1 MKAMLILSQC
11 MHLKSILSDMSY
23 ELRLITCMVMTLMVF
38 SFFKALYFHCQS
50 TQNVRK
56 IRQLLENSRSQW
68 RSGDLA
74 GSHPVSPLPKIERVP
89 ACLALRRLSGSDS
102 KLKITE
108 KDQNGAHNSS
118 TDSIRKMRTL
128 QQDSPPSRSHI
139 KVSTRERT
147 ETESRRRKNQ
157 IIPAEMLL

>member
-1 MKAMLILSQC
+1 
-11 MHLKSILSDMSY
+11 
-23 ELRLITCMVMTLMVF
+23 
-38 SFFKALYFHCQS
+38 
-50 TQNVRK
+50 
-56 IRQLLENSRSQW
+56 
-68 RSGDLA
+68 
-74 GSHPVSPLPKIERVP
+74 VP

>member
-23 ELRLITCMVMTLMVF
+23 ELRLITCMVMALLSF
-38 SFFKALYFHCQS
+38 SFFKALYFHCKS

-56 IRQLLENSRSQW
+56 IKQLLENSRSQGK
-68 RSGDLA
+68 SGDLA

-89 ACLALRRLSGSDS
+89 ACLALRRRSGLESS
-102 KLKITE
+102 VKISE
-108 KDQNGAHNSS
+108 KEKNSEHNSS
-118 TDSIRKMRTL
+118 NESIRKLT
-128 QQDSPPSRSHI
+128 DSPPSRSHI

-147 ETESRRRKNQ
+147 ETEPRKRKNQ
-157 IIPAEMLL
+157 IIPSEMLL